1 MNQEEYLAHHGILGQ
16 KWGVRRYQNPDGTLT
31 NAGKKRYAKSIA
43 NAKSMEE
50 ANKIAAEN
58 AMSSSLGKSL
68 RAKRDKWRAASSKV
82 DKIEN
87 SAEFKKLEADAKSK
101 ARESAKQLLKDYPDL
116 AERGLDEL
124 ALNEYWEGGYRDSL
138 ELSYRRKNPKY
149 DAALKETDQAWKDYR
164 AESANLVND
173 LVGKYGNMK
182 MKNLGSQYGPLRVK
196 NIVGI
201 LDLDEYNK

>member
-1 MNQEEYLAHHGILGQ
+1 MNQEKYLAHHGILGQ
-16 KWGVRRYQNPDGTLT
+16 RWGVRRYQHPDGTLT

-68 RAKRDKWRAASSKV
+68 RAKRDKWRAASNKV
-82 DKIEN
+82 DKIES
-87 SAEFKKLEADAKSK
+87 SAEFKKLEADAISK

-116 AERGLDEL
+116 ADRGLDEL
-124 ALNEYWEGGYRDSL
+124 ALDEYWEGGYRDSL

-182 MKNLGSQYGPLRVK
+182 MKIRLVY
-196 NIVGI
+196 
-201 LDLDEYNK
+201 

>member
-1 MNQEEYLAHHGILGQ
+1 MTQEDYLAHHGILGQ

-31 NAGKKRYAKSIA
+31 NAGKRRYAKSIA
-43 NAKSMEE
+43 NAQSMDE
-50 ANKIAAEN
+50 ATKIAAEN
-58 AMSSSLGKSL
+58 AMSSSMGKSL
-68 RAKRDKWRAASSKV
+68 RAKRDKWRVASSKV
-82 DKIEN
+82 DKIES

-101 ARESAKQLLKDYPDL
+101 ARESAEQLLKDYPDL
-116 AERGLDEL
+116 ADRGLDEL
-124 ALNEYWEGGYRDSL
+124 ARHEYWEGGYRDSL

-164 AESANLVND
+164 AESANLVNN

-182 MKNLGSQYGPLRVK
+182 MKNLGSQYGPLQVK

-201 LDLDEYNK
+201 LDLDEYDK

>member
-1 MNQEEYLAHHGILGQ
+1 MTQEEYLAHHGILGQ

>member
-58 AMSSSLGKSL
+58 TMSSSIGKSL
-68 RAKRDKWRAASSKV
+68 RAKRDRWRAASSKV
-82 DKIEN
+82 DKIE
-87 SAEFKKLEADAKSK
+87 SSEEFKKLEADALSK

-116 AERGLDEL
+116 ADRGLDEL
-124 ALNEYWEGGYRDSL
+124 ALDEYWEGGYRDSL

-201 LDLDEYNK
+201 LDLDEYDK